1 MNSYWAGVIVG
12 AGLSSGFFTILMLIN
27 INQNTEMKNQI
38 RSEIQDVRELVGEHE
53 KIMRAYE
60 FYNWKMSFSD
70 EVEK

>member
-1 MNSYWAGVIVG
+1 MNNYWVGVIVG

-60 FYNWKMSFSD
+60 FYNWKMSFSE

>member
-1 MNSYWAGVIVG
+1 MNSYWVGVIIG
-12 AGLSSGFFTILMLIN
+12 AGFSSVFFAVLMLIN
-27 INQNTEMKNQI
+27 IQQNTEMKNQI

>member
-1 MNSYWAGVIVG
+1 MNSYWVGVIVG
-12 AGLSSGFFTILMLIN
+12 AALSSGFFAILMLIN
-27 INQNTEMKNQI
+27 INQNAEMKNQI

>member
-1 MNSYWAGVIVG
+1 MNNYWVGVIVG

>member
-1 MNSYWAGVIVG
+1 MNSYWVGVIIG
-12 AGLSSGFFTILMLIN
+12 AGFSSVFFAILMLIN
-27 INQNTEMKNQI
+27 IQQNTEMKNQI

-70 EVEK
+70 ED

>member
-1 MNSYWAGVIVG
+1 MNNYWD
-12 AGLSSGFFTILMLIN
+12 
-27 INQNTEMKNQI
+27 QNAEMKNQI

>member
-1 MNSYWAGVIVG
+1 MNSYWVGVIVG

-27 INQNTEMKNQI
+27 INQNSEMKNQI
-38 RSEIQDVRELVGEHE
+38 RSEIQEVRELVGEHE

-60 FYNWKMSFSD
+60 FYNWKMSFSE

>member
-1 MNSYWAGVIVG
+1 MNSYWVGVIVG
-12 AGLSSGFFTILMLIN
+12 AALSSGFFAILMLIN
-27 INQNTEMKNQI
+27 INQNAEMKNQI

-60 FYNWKMSFSD
+60 FYNWKMSFSE